1 MVITSAESTLR
12 LFVDKVEQENWFDNA
27 GPRKSAFFRDAW
39 QVNTFLLGGINA
51 GPSSSALTITE
62 ASVDDLAF
70 WDTALPS
77 GAIEQLYN
85 GVAPDSISF
94 SSSDCSVPCPS

>member
-94 SSSDCSVPCPS
+94 SSSDCSVP